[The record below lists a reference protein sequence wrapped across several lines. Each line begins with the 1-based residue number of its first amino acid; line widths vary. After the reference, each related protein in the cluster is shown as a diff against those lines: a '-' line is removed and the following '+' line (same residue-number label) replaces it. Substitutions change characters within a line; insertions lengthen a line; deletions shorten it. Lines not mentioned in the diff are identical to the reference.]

1 METEKVA
8 YDSKVVV
15 GTYQC
20 ADCGYKYFN
29 IIMKILGVDPSLSNT
44 GYGLLDV
51 NGKKLFPIEGG
62 VIKTKTKDS
71 LEIRLSIIFENFND
85 LLLKFSPDCLAVE
98 DLHSRPRFAKTSI
111 LMGHARGVII
121 MSAGLNKIPVY
132 DYQPTRAKN
141 VVTGSGRA
149 DKTQVMNSVAK
160 ILNNKNLLKNEH
172 VADAFSIAICH
183 SIVADSKIL

>member
-1 METEKVA
+1 
-8 YDSKVVV
+8 
-15 GTYQC
+15 
-20 ADCGYKYFN
+20 
-29 IIMKILGVDPSLSNT
+29 MKILGVDPSLSNT

-160 ILNNKNLLKNEH
+160 ILNNKNILKNEH

>member
-1 METEKVA
+1 M
-8 YDSKVVV
+8 
-15 GTYQC
+15 
-20 ADCGYKYFN
+20 
-29 IIMKILGVDPSLSNT
+29 IILGVDPSLSNT

-183 SIVADSKIL
+183 SIIADSKIL

>member
-1 METEKVA
+1 
-8 YDSKVVV
+8 
-15 GTYQC
+15 
-20 ADCGYKYFN
+20 
-29 IIMKILGVDPSLSNT
+29 MKILGVDPSLSNT

-121 MSAGLNKIPVY
+121 MCAGLNKIPVY

-149 DKTQVMNSVAK
+149 DKTQVMNSVSK

-183 SIVADSKIL
+183 SIIADSKIL

>member
-1 METEKVA
+1 
-8 YDSKVVV
+8 
-15 GTYQC
+15 
-20 ADCGYKYFN
+20 
-29 IIMKILGVDPSLSNT
+29 MKILGVDPSLSNT

-183 SIVADSKIL
+183 SIIADSKIL

>member
-1 METEKVA
+1 
-8 YDSKVVV
+8 
-15 GTYQC
+15 
-20 ADCGYKYFN
+20 
-29 IIMKILGVDPSLSNT
+29 MKILGVDPSLSNT

-51 NGKKLFPIEGG
+51 NGKKLFPLEGG
-62 VIKTKTKDS
+62 VIKTKTRDS
-71 LEIRLSIIFENFND
+71 LEVRLSIIFENFNN

-183 SIVADSKIL
+183 SIIADSKIL